1 LNRISILSVAA
12 LAAACQQS
20 VLRLQ
25 SGSPASRAAPKST
38 QVQQQRAGAEPVLRM
53 ATFNAGLAVGVLD
66 YASERTPFVIQALAA
81 EPLDVLCVQ
90 EFWLDSQWQKLVT
103 SVGDRLPSRMRPA
116 AHSNNTSA
124 CTPREIAPA
133 AACVMKACGSV
144 ADSDVPACAMRECGR
159 FATALSTS
167 CIDCLSRDPLRAASE
182 ILAECAPKGAKAG
195 AARPVQGTSNS
206 EEHYYGGSTGI
217 GLLTASKILETEI
230 LPLRSTQNARAVIYA
245 RIETPLTGELNV
257 FCTHLTPYLRHT
269 TYPGKGSWEQEQ
281 AEQVDA
287 VLSFIDRKAGPHA
300 PVVLLGDL
308 NTGPGLSRAVQ
319 PRLPEHYQRFIDRG
333 FLNAFAASRGAE
345 CTFCYSNPV
354 GGASGSDG
362 ILIDHVLTRNLDVA
376 TQTRRFMDEPLEL
389 RVGGKRVQS
398 AYSDHYGLVVE
409 LRRTSH

>member
-1 LNRISILSVAA
+1 
-12 LAAACQQS
+12 
-20 VLRLQ
+20 
-25 SGSPASRAAPKST
+25 
-38 QVQQQRAGAEPVLRM
+38 VLRM

-81 EPLDVLCVQ
+81 EPLDLLCVQ
-90 EFWLDSQWQKLVT
+90 EFWLDSQWEKLVT

-116 AHSNNTSA
+116 AVASSNTSA
-124 CTPREIAPA
+124 CTPSEIAPA

-167 CIDCLSRDPLRAASE
+167 CIGCLSRDPLRKASE
-182 ILAECAPKGAKAG
+182 ILAECAPKGSKLAATAG
-195 AARPVQGTSNS
+195 RKGERTTDS
-206 EEHYYGGSTGI
+206 EAYYYGGSTGI
-217 GLLTASKILETEI
+217 GLLSASKILETEV

-245 RIETPLTGELNV
+245 RIETPVTGELNV

-269 TYPGKGSWEQEQ
+269 AYPGKGSWEQEQ
-281 AEQVDA
+281 SEQVDA
-287 VLSFIDRKAGPHA
+287 LLSFIDRKAGPHA

-308 NTGPGLSRAVQ
+308 NTGPRLPRSVQ

-333 FLNAFAASRGAE
+333 FLNAFVASRGAE

-376 TQTRRFMDEPLEL
+376 AQTRRFMDEPLEL

-409 LRRTSH
+409 LRRASH